1 MYTLGF
7 QEEPGFYSR
16 LAIKAVLFAILA
28 LVSVAAIRWVSRRDS
43 QDTPLEVSPK
53 HPKKSSLL
61 WLLSPL
67 PLALILLVPNL
78 EAYPWAAP
86 DELHH
91 LIVARNLAENGEYAS
106 GNPHIGYIRFDIYDS
121 VGPSVILPVAAT
133 FKAGGA
139 ARLRSA
145 RIVTAAFGLALCG
158 LSYFFLAPVFGAAA
172 GVASVF
178 LLLMSFGT
186 VYLSRSLY
194 GEVPAL
200 AFILAGLLCW
210 RRSIQ
215 AEHPTR
221 LALVS
226 GVFFGL
232 AALAKTFILL
242 TVFAVLGAWLY
253 DRLTHR
259 KLKWPHIAAPGAGL
273 LATLAAW
280 SVVQFLFRDET
291 SSTGS
296 TLLYYRHYLMFGMQS
311 ADAGF
316 AWVIDQPL
324 TSAAIIGA
332 VLYCGR
338 FLLGSRYDPPSIVL
352 LLMAALF
359 AFWWVFFTP
368 GSIPRYMWYTAAVG
382 GLFAGPLLVRAIH
395 CIADSQVRVR
405 VRAAAGVAIVAILL
419 GACIRTTE
427 QFQRVYFHDETAD
440 DLALAEYLKGLPE
453 SASVATTYWPVERSG
468 DFFANRHIE
477 LVENEERAEAGYDI
491 VISRID
497 LIGPVTISE
506 HQESQE
512 FGRYIVVSPRREAG
526 SPYE

>member
-1 MYTLGF
+1 MVALDV
-7 QEEPGFYSR
+7 QEEPGFYMR
-16 LAIKAVLFAILA
+16 LAVKAALFAILA
-28 LVSVAAIRWVSRRDS
+28 LVSAAGLRWIARRGSRPSD
-43 QDTPLEVSPK
+43 PKASPEF
-53 HPKKSSLL
+53 PKKFSPL
-61 WLLSPL
+61 WTLAPL

-91 LIVARNLAENGEYAS
+91 LVVARNLVEHGEYAS
-106 GNPHIGYIRFDIYDS
+106 GNPDIGFLRFDIYDS
-121 VGPSVILPVAAT
+121 VGPSVILPVATA
-133 FKAGGA
+133 FKAA
-139 ARLRSA
+139 DTCLRSA
-145 RIVTAAFGLALCG
+145 RIVTAAFGFALCG
-158 LSYFFLAPVFGAAA
+158 LSYFFLAPVFGSVA

-200 AFILAGLLCW
+200 TFILAGLLCW
-210 RRSIQ
+210 RHSIQ

-221 LALVS
+221 MALVS

-242 TVFAVLGAWLY
+242 TLFAILGAWLY

-259 KLKWPHIAAPGAGL
+259 RLKWPHIVGPGAGL

-280 SVVQFLFRDET
+280 SAVQFLFRDDT

-296 TLLYYRHYLMFGMQS
+296 TLLYYRHYLMFGLQS
-311 ADAGF
+311 ADAGL
-316 AWVIDQPL
+316 AWIIDQPL
-324 TSAAIIGA
+324 TAAAIIGA
-332 VLYCGR
+332 VLYCAR

-352 LLMAALF
+352 LLMAVLF
-359 AFWWVFFTP
+359 AFWWIFFTP
-368 GSIPRYMWYTAAVG
+368 GSIPRYMWYTAAIG

-405 VRAAAGVAIVAILL
+405 IRAAAGIAIVAILL
-419 GACIRTTE
+419 GACIRATE

-440 DLALAEYLKGLPE
+440 DLALAEYLKGVPE
-453 SASVATTYWPVERSG
+453 SASVATTYWPVERSA

-477 LVENEERAEAGYDI
+477 LVENEERAEAGHDI

-497 LIGPVTISE
+497 LIGPVPISE

-526 SPYE
+526 SPRE

>member
-1 MYTLGF
+1 
-7 QEEPGFYSR
+7 
-16 LAIKAVLFAILA
+16 
-28 LVSVAAIRWVSRRDS
+28 
-43 QDTPLEVSPK
+43 
-53 HPKKSSLL
+53 
-61 WLLSPL
+61 
-67 PLALILLVPNL
+67 
-78 EAYPWAAP
+78 
-86 DELHH
+86 
-91 LIVARNLAENGEYAS
+91 VARNLVEHGEYAS
-106 GNPHIGYIRFDIYDS
+106 GNPDIGFLRFDIYDS
-121 VGPSVILPVAAT
+121 VGPSVILPVATA
-133 FKAGGA
+133 FKAA
-139 ARLRSA
+139 DTCLRSA
-145 RIVTAAFGLALCG
+145 RIVTAAFGFALCG
-158 LSYFFLAPVFGAAA
+158 LSYFFLAPVFGSVA

-200 AFILAGLLCW
+200 TFILAGLLCW
-210 RRSIQ
+210 RHSIQ

-221 LALVS
+221 MALVS

-242 TVFAVLGAWLY
+242 TLFAILGAWLY

-259 KLKWPHIAAPGAGL
+259 RLKWPHIVGPGAGL

-280 SVVQFLFRDET
+280 SAVQFLFRDDT

-296 TLLYYRHYLMFGMQS
+296 TLLYYRHYLMFGLQS
-311 ADAGF
+311 ADAGL
-316 AWVIDQPL
+316 AWIIDQPL
-324 TSAAIIGA
+324 TAAAIIGA
-332 VLYCGR
+332 VLYCAR

-352 LLMAALF
+352 LLMAVLF
-359 AFWWVFFTP
+359 AFWWIFFTP
-368 GSIPRYMWYTAAVG
+368 GSIPRYMWYTAAIG

-405 VRAAAGVAIVAILL
+405 IRAAAGIAIVAILL
-419 GACIRTTE
+419 GACIRATE

-440 DLALAEYLKGLPE
+440 DLALAEYLKGVPE
-453 SASVATTYWPVERSG
+453 SASVATTYWPVERSA

-477 LVENEERAEAGYDI
+477 LVENEERAEAGHDI

-497 LIGPVTISE
+497 LIGPVPISE

-526 SPYE
+526 SPRE